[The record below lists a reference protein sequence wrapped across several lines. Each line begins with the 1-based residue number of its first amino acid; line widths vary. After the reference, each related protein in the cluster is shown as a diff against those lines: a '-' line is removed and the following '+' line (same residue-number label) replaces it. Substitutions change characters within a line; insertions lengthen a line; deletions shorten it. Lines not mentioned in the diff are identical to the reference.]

1 MVSDTGSDVI
11 VVSETGSDVIVV
23 SDTGSDAIV
32 VSDTGS
38 DAIVVSDTGS
48 DVTVVSDTG
57 SDVTVVSETGS
68 PVERSN
74 SADEVVTNTGTE
86 LGERSSC
93 ELDAERGSKGCELD
107 TEGIGRS
114 CEANAEG
121 IRRSCEADA
130 EGIRRSCE
138 VATEE
143 GLTPVDSE
151 GMLTAVVAIES
162 VPLVMGAGDVA
173 DGEGRIL
180 PPMVESGAAMTVDDT
195 PPNMEVNGCRG
206 AEVGSPVASDG
217 RMKVGVASVALLT

>member
-1 MVSDTGSDVI
+1 M
-11 VVSETGSDVIVV
+11 VSETGSDV
-23 SDTGSDAIV
+23 
-32 VSDTGS
+32 
-38 DAIVVSDTGS
+38 IVVSDTGS

-93 ELDAERGSKGCELD
+93 ELDAERGNKGCELD
-107 TEGIGRS
+107 
-114 CEANAEG
+114 AEG

-130 EGIRRSCE
+130 ERGNKGCELDAEGGRRSCE
-138 VATEE
+138 ADAEGGRRSCEADAEGGRRIEE

-151 GMLTAVVAIES
+151 GVLTAVVAIES
-162 VPLVMGAGDVA
+162 VSLVVGAGDVA

-180 PPMVESGAAMTVDDT
+180 PPMVESGATVVAMTVDDT
-195 PPNMEVNGCRG
+195 PPNMEVNSSRG